1 MKVVVS
7 GSSGL
12 IGSKLVASLRADGHD
27 VVTLVRRT
35 PTAAGQVQW
44 DPGLGA
50 SGVTPELREA
60 IDGAG
65 AVVNLAGA
73 GVAEK
78 RWDDA
83 WKRQILDSR
92 VGATTCLATA
102 ITDVASKPPV
112 FVSGSASGYYGDT
125 GPVAADESA
134 AAGRTFL
141 AHVCTS
147 WELAAEPA
155 REVGVRVVHPRTG
168 TVADPDGGAFGRW
181 LPIFKLGGGGPLG
194 NGKQWWSLISLTD
207 EVRGIR
213 HAIDT
218 ESLVGPANFAAPE
231 QVTNGDLAKA
241 LGKALSRPSLVP
253 APLFGLKLVLGDFA
267 EELVISQRMA
277 PNALLASGFEFSHP
291 TIDSIVHD
299 MLD

>member
-12 IGSKLVASLRADGHD
+12 IGSTLVASLRADGHD

-44 DPGLGA
+44 DPSLGA
-50 SGVTPELREA
+50 SGVTPELRA
-60 IDGAG
+60 ALDGAG

-83 WKRQILDSR
+83 WKREILDSR

-125 GPVAADESA
+125 GPVAVDESSPS
-134 AAGRTFL
+134 GRTFL
-141 AHVCTS
+141 AQVCTS

-168 TVADPDGGAFGRW
+168 TVADADGGAFGRW

-194 NGKQWWSLISLTD
+194 SGKQWWSLISLTD

-231 QVTNGDLAKA
+231 QITNGDLAKA
-241 LGKALSRPSLVP
+241 LGRALSRPSLVP

-277 PNALLASGFEFSHP
+277 PNALLASGFEFAHP
-291 TIDSIVHD
+291 TIDAIVAD

>member
-12 IGSKLVASLRADGHD
+12 IGSSLVASLQADGHD

-44 DPGLGA
+44 DPSLGA
-50 SGVTPELREA
+50 SGVTAELRAA

-78 RWDDA
+78 RWDEA
-83 WKRQILDSR
+83 WKHQILDSR
-92 VGATTCLATA
+92 VAATTCLATA

-134 AAGRTFL
+134 HAGRTFL
-141 AHVCTS
+141 AHVCQS

-181 LPIFKLGGGGPLG
+181 LPVFKLGGGGPLG

-218 ESLVGPANFAAPE
+218 DSLVGPANFAAPE

-241 LGKALSRPSLVP
+241 LGRALSRPSLVP
-253 APLFGLKLVLGDFA
+253 APLFGLRIVLGEFA
-267 EELVISQRMA
+267 DELVISQRMA
-277 PNALLASGFEFSHP
+277 PNALTASGFEFSHP
-291 TIDSIVHD
+291 TIASIVED
-299 MLD
+299 MLG